1 MFVHGDFEDILES
14 YLEEKLNW
22 LREEFDFLFK
32 FKKNNYTDKDIQIA
46 NKIIDS
52 IIKSVDLSDNNRILD
67 LLSDNLEVIARE
79 YPEFF

>member
-14 YLEEKLNW
+14 CLEERLNW

-32 FKKNNYTDKDIQIA
+32 FKNNNYTDKDIQIA

-67 LLSDNLEVIARE
+67 LLSDTLEIIARE